1 MASVDP
7 ELQGYNRGRSEE
19 FYSRLVTRLKALP
32 GVQAVGMTT
41 SPPLGLSTSDRGVQV
56 PGYTPAEN
64 EGMSIDYAMV
74 SPGYFETL
82 GIPLK
87 AGRAIEARDDSTGT
101 RSVVVNE
108 QFVARFWPQG
118 NAIGRILRA
127 GGQDWTVV
135 GVVPTGKYRRLG
147 EPPTPFMFFPQAQ
160 EWRGQMVLLIRTQ
173 GDPVSLIP
181 ALRAEVAALDA
192 DLPVSDVQAM
202 SQHLGLALLP
212 ARLAGTT
219 LGVFGVL
226 GLLLAAVG
234 MYGVMS
240 YAVTQRTREIGIRMA
255 IGATRG
261 EVVSMVMRQ
270 GLALVAAGGA
280 IGLALALAAARLI
293 RGVLYGAGAAFDPLT
308 FVAVP
313 VVLSVVA
320 ALATWLPARRA
331 AGVDPMLAIRSE

>member
-1 MASVDP
+1 
-7 ELQGYNRGRSEE
+7 
-19 FYSRLVTRLKALP
+19 
-32 GVQAVGMTT
+32 
-41 SPPLGLSTSDRGVQV
+41 
-56 PGYTPAEN
+56 
-64 EGMSIDYAMV
+64 
-74 SPGYFETL
+74 
-82 GIPLK
+82 
-87 AGRAIEARDDSTGT
+87 
-101 RSVVVNE
+101 
-108 QFVARFWPQG
+108 
-118 NAIGRILRA
+118 
-127 GGQDWTVV
+127 
-135 GVVPTGKYRRLG
+135 
-147 EPPTPFMFFPQAQ
+147 
-160 EWRGQMVLLIRTQ
+160 MVLLIRTQ

-255 IGATRG
+255 IGAARG

>member
-1 MASVDP
+1 
-7 ELQGYNRGRSEE
+7 
-19 FYSRLVTRLKALP
+19 
-32 GVQAVGMTT
+32 
-41 SPPLGLSTSDRGVQV
+41 
-56 PGYTPAEN
+56 
-64 EGMSIDYAMV
+64 
-74 SPGYFETL
+74 
-82 GIPLK
+82 
-87 AGRAIEARDDSTGT
+87 
-101 RSVVVNE
+101 VVNE
-108 QFVARFWPQG
+108 QFVARFWPAG
-118 NAIGRILRA
+118 NPIGRSVRA
-127 GGQDWTVV
+127 GGEEWTVV

-160 EWRGQMVLLIRTQ
+160 QWSAQMVVLVRAE

-192 DLPVSDVQAM
+192 DLPLTEVQAM

-219 LGVFGVL
+219 LGVFGLL

-255 IGATRG
+255 IGAGRG
-261 EVVSMVMRQ
+261 EVVAMVMRQ
-270 GLALVAAGGA
+270 GLTLVAVGGA
-280 IGLALALAAARLI
+280 IGLLLSLGTARLI

-313 VVLSVVA
+313 AVLAAVA
-320 ALATWLPARRA
+320 ALAMWVPARRA